1 MFTGLITMLQ
11 KGKNVK
17 YNYGYKQQYYQLQ
30 VYLPMVKIY
39 KCMNKQYPN
48 CQILH
53 IDIKKRKV
61 EGKIMA
67 IKKVNGQTY
76 NRVECCFNAKSEND
90 MELFKHLEKK
100 SKIIGRSNYI
110 KQLIYSD
117 MENDK

>member
-1 MFTGLITMLQ
+1 
-11 KGKNVK
+11 
-17 YNYGYKQQYYQLQ
+17 
-30 VYLPMVKIY
+30 
-39 KCMNKQYPN
+39 
-48 CQILH
+48 
-53 IDIKKRKV
+53 
-61 EGKIMA
+61 MA